1 MCDRVATAED
11 VTRQCEEEL
20 GLRVVECEK
29 LRRHAHDIERSL
41 AIARRRA
48 GAVPEYQAKI
58 SSKRT
63 MLYEMQIAAENLSHQ
78 LEDPQEHTRW
88 RLVHGPKG
96 EEGNDIDVDDFN
108 VKLSSVG
115 ARLEDKEYESANY
128 DLRCHDA
135 DEQIEYLRT
144 TIAQNA
150 DEALEVV
157 SSLNRSKFQLSSI
170 ERQLLAVV
178 SELAMYRALTA
189 SLANEKSRSIAEAD
203 MLRVHLEDQDL
214 EDGRSE
220 QIVR

>member
-1 MCDRVATAED
+1 M
-11 VTRQCEEEL
+11 
-20 GLRVVECEK
+20 
-29 LRRHAHDIERSL
+29 
-41 AIARRRA
+41 
-48 GAVPEYQAKI
+48 
-58 SSKRT
+58 
-63 MLYEMQIAAENLSHQ
+63 
-78 LEDPQEHTRW
+78 
-88 RLVHGPKG
+88 
-96 EEGNDIDVDDFN
+96 
-108 VKLSSVG
+108 G

-220 QIVR
+220 HIVR

>member
-1 MCDRVATAED
+1 MRRRTRFTRRRV
-11 VTRQCEEEL
+11 
-20 GLRVVECEK
+20 CEK

-78 LEDPQEHTRW
+78 LEDPQEHTT
-88 RLVHGPKG
+88 VGGSCTAPKAKRG
-96 EEGNDIDVDDFN
+96 TISTSMISM
-108 VKLSSVG
+108 LSSP
-115 ARLEDKEYESANY
+115 AWERDSEDKEYESANY

-144 TIAQNA
+144 TIAQNV

-170 ERQLLAVV
+170 ERQLLAVA

-220 QIVR
+220 HIVR

>member
-1 MCDRVATAED
+1 M
-11 VTRQCEEEL
+11 
-20 GLRVVECEK
+20 
-29 LRRHAHDIERSL
+29 
-41 AIARRRA
+41 
-48 GAVPEYQAKI
+48 
-58 SSKRT
+58 
-63 MLYEMQIAAENLSHQ
+63 
-78 LEDPQEHTRW
+78 
-88 RLVHGPKG
+88 HGPKG

-115 ARLEDKEYESANY
+115 ARLEDKEHESANY
-128 DLRCHDA
+128 DLRCQDA

-214 EDGRSE
+214 EDERSE
-220 QIVR
+220 HIVR